1 MNTNIRENYD
11 IEIKRVTIDGMNI
24 KDILNEEFVAKLDE
38 NLGNYTLYGLSI
50 ILDGEKPSKLISLV
64 HTLGGDYKADK
75 LTVSAESE
83 DNLLEFLKLI

>member
-1 MNTNIRENYD
+1 MNTNIRENDD

-64 HTLGGDYKADK
+64 HTLGCDYKADK

>member
-1 MNTNIRENYD
+1 MNTNIRENDD
-11 IEIKRVTIDGMNI
+11 IEIKRITVDGMNI
-24 KDILNEEFVAKLDE
+24 RNLLKEDFVAKLDE

-64 HTLGGDYKADK
+64 HNLGGDYKADR

-83 DNLLEFLKLI
+83 ENLLEFLKLI